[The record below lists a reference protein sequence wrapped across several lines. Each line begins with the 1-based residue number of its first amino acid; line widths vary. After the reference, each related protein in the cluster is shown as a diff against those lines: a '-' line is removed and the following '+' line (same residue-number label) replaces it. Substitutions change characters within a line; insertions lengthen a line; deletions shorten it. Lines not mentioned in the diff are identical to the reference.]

1 MQWERLEWEG
11 WTAETTEAPDADALN
26 ETAEGVEERGGVTAW
41 ELNTEVGVWLVEV
54 DGEWAVVRGNSGTR
68 ELLDAINAL
77 R

>member
-11 WTAETTEAPDADALN
+11 WTAETTEGLDTDGLN
-26 ETAEGVEERGGVTAW
+26 EISEGVEERNGVTAW

-54 DGEWAVVRGNSGTR
+54 DGELAVVTGNSGTR